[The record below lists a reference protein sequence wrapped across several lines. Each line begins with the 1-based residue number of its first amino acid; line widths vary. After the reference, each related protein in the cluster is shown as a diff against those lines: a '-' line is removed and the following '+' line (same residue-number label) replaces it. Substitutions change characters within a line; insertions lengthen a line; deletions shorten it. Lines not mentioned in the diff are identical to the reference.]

1 MMKATVRHV
10 VAGMLVGAL
19 LWGVGG
25 AEAACRLNNPAA
37 LRAKAAA
44 SGGVRVIVELKAP
57 FQPEG
62 SLAAG
67 HAAMQR
73 GGIAALRG
81 QVLSRLGSGVASASI
96 KIFETIPYF
105 AAQVDQKGLE
115 ALLND
120 PGVASV
126 QEDKLSKAYLA
137 QSVPLIHAPEVWAA
151 GYSGSGWAVAVLDT
165 GVDKTHPFLAGK
177 VVSEACYSTTNA
189 GEPCQSVCP
198 GGASESTA
206 DGAAVPPVGGS
217 YGEEFYH
224 GTHVAGIVAGHDAS
238 SSGVARDGN
247 IIAVQVFSYFPNN
260 DPDERA
266 LTWDSDQIRGMERV
280 YALRN
285 TYNIAAVNM
294 SLGGGNFTAPCD
306 TDARKAIIDTL
317 RSVGIATVI
326 SSGNNGYTD
335 ATGAPGCIS
344 TAVTVGA
351 TTKGD
356 VVATYSNSASF
367 VDVLAPG
374 SSINSSI
381 PGGGFASWNGTSM
394 AAPHVAGA
402 FAVLRQAYPSLTV
415 DQIEDALKSTGLSV
429 NDSPRGAAPLAI
441 AKPRIRV
448 KEAFDAL
455 AVVTPTPTVPPV
467 TPTVSPVTP
476 TPTHMPTVFPI
487 GGGGGGGGC
496 NAGMAPWAFLLAL
509 PLLALIRR

>member
-1 MMKATVRHV
+1 MEKRRVQQL
-10 VAGMLVGAL
+10 VAGVLAAALVWGA
-19 LWGVGG
+19 GG
-25 AEAACRLNNPAA
+25 AEAACRLNAPTA

-44 SGGVRVIVELKAP
+44 AGSVRVIVELKTD
-57 FQPEG
+57 FRPEG
-62 SLAAG
+62 SLGKAQAF
-67 HAAMQR
+67 MQR
-73 GGIAALRG
+73 NGITALRG
-81 QVLSRLGSGVASASI
+81 QILARLGAGVASASV
-96 KIFETIPYF
+96 KAFETIPYF
-105 AAQVDQKGLE
+105 AAQVDQNGLE

-120 PGVASV
+120 AGVASV
-126 QEDKLSKAYLA
+126 QEDKLSRPHLA
-137 QSVPLIHAPEVWAA
+137 QSVPLIHAPEAWAA

-165 GVDKTHPFLAGK
+165 GVAKDHPFLAGK

-206 DGAAVPPVGGS
+206 AGAAVPPVGGG
-217 YGEEFYH
+217 YGEDFYH

-247 IIAVQVFSYFPNN
+247 IIAVQVFSYFPNE
-260 DPDERA
+260 DPGDRA
-266 LTWDSDQIRGMERV
+266 LTWDSDQIRGMERI

-285 TYNIAAVNM
+285 TYKIAAVNM
-294 SLGGGNFTAPCD
+294 SLGGGKFTAPCD
-306 TDARKAIIDTL
+306 TDARKAIIDNL

-351 TTKGD
+351 TTKSD

-402 FAVLRQAYPSLTV
+402 FAVIRTAYPDLTV
-415 DQIEDALKSTGLSV
+415 DQIEDALKQTGVAVS
-429 NDSPRGAAPLAI
+429 DSPRAGSPLAI
-441 AKPRIRV
+441 TKPRIRV
-448 KEAFDAL
+448 KETIDAL
-455 AVVTPTPTVPPV
+455 ALITPTPT
-467 TPTVSPVTP
+467 TAPVTP
-476 TPTHMPTVFPI
+476 TPTMAPPTGFPTVFPS
-487 GGGGGGGGC
+487 GGGGGGGC
-496 NAGMAPWAFLLAL
+496 NAGMAPWALLLAL
-509 PLLALIRR
+509 PLLGLIRR